1 MMGALSQHLFPP
13 NLPQKCRGARGR
25 CSISPSSTN
34 FLEIHPGRSQGA
46 GSELWFAS
54 SGSTDSARSLTRAI
68 SRGGAAPGGLQILI
82 FGLWGCA
89 GSSLPHGIFPRA
101 GLNAEHLLRMG
112 WELHQADR
120 GHPCGERPEPA
131 GDFSPKPSCR
141 TTPECSQD
149 REPHCFNYT
158 SPIFPHLVKPG
169 SYRKSYFQ
177 VQGSH
182 EGTILLSAPHANGV
196 SPRPGGLAAH
206 PSAPGAG
213 TASR

>member
-1 MMGALSQHLFPP
+1 M
-13 NLPQKCRGARGR
+13 
-25 CSISPSSTN
+25 
-34 FLEIHPGRSQGA
+34 
-46 GSELWFAS
+46 
-54 SGSTDSARSLTRAI
+54 RAA
-68 SRGGAAPGGLQILI
+68 AAPTAPAPLREPSAVGVQLQGGLQILI

-196 SPRPGGLAAH
+196 WPRPGGLAAH